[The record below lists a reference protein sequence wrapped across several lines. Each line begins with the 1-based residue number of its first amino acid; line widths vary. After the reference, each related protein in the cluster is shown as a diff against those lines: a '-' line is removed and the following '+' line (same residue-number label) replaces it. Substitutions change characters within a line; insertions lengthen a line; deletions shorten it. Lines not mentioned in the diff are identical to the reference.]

1 MQYLSA
7 IRDITDKIDADQ
19 PGRPGAYR
27 KKLVPV
33 SLSCFI
39 MPGLSSLDI
48 SIAVIIGDGLGSII
62 CNPAGRYSSWPFELQ
77 FSVL

>member
-1 MQYLSA
+1 
-7 IRDITDKIDADQ
+7 
-19 PGRPGAYR
+19 
-27 KKLVPV
+27 
-33 SLSCFI
+33 